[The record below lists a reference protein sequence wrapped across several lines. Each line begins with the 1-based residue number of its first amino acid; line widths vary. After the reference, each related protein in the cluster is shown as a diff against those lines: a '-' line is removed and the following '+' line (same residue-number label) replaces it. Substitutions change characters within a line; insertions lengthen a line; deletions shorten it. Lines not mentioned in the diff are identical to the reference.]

1 MAMTT
6 ATEDS
11 SALLHLL
18 QLVSPALPVGAY
30 AYSQGLESAVE
41 QQWVVDAPSAEN
53 WIGKVMSYSLGSLDG
68 PILVRLHRAWLR
80 RDLDPL
86 NYWNHFIH
94 ASRESKELLLED
106 LQMGAALRR
115 LLLEL
120 DIPGADQWPAEESS
134 FVGMFSLAASH
145 WRLSED
151 QALNGFVWSWLENQV
166 AAAIK
171 LVPLGQTQGQK
182 LLINLMPVVR
192 QTVQRSKTVA
202 DGELGSSLPRL
213 ALASMQHEV
222 QYSRLFRS

>member
-1 MAMTT
+1 MV
-6 ATEDS
+6 TEDS
-11 SALLHLL
+11 QTLLHLM

-41 QQWVVDAPSAEN
+41 QQWVSDADSAEN
-53 WIGKVMSYSLGSLDG
+53 WIGNVMIYNLGNLDG
-68 PILVRLHRAWLR
+68 PILARLHGAWLR
-80 RDLDPL
+80 RDLDAL
-86 NYWNHFIH
+86 NHWNHFIQ
-94 ASRESKELLLED
+94 ASRESRELLLED
-106 LQMGAALRR
+106 LEMGAALRR

-120 DIPGADQWPAEESS
+120 DVPGADRWGAEDTS
-134 FVGMFSLAASH
+134 FAGMFSLAASH
-145 WRLSED
+145 WQLSED
-151 QALNGFVWSWLENQV
+151 HMLNGFVWSWLENQV

-192 QTVQRSKTVA
+192 TTVQRSKTVA
-202 DGELGSSLPRL
+202 DDELGASLPRL

>member
-1 MAMTT
+1 MTT

-11 SALLHLL
+11 QALLHLL

-41 QQWVVDAPSAEN
+41 QQWVIDADSAED
-53 WIGKVMSYSLGSLDG
+53 WIGNVMVYNLGKLDG
-68 PILVRLHRAWLR
+68 PILARLYGAWWR
-80 RDLDPL
+80 RDLEAL
-86 NYWNHFIH
+86 NYWNHFIQ

-120 DIPGADQWPAEESS
+120 DVLGADHWPAEETS
-134 FVGMFSLAASH
+134 FVSMFSLAASH
-145 WRLSED
+145 WQLSAD
-151 QALNGFVWSWLENQV
+151 QTLNGFVWSWLENQV

-182 LLINLMPVVR
+182 LLVKLMPVVR
-192 QTVQRSKTVA
+192 TTVQSSKTVA
-202 DGELGSSLPRL
+202 DDELGSSLPRL